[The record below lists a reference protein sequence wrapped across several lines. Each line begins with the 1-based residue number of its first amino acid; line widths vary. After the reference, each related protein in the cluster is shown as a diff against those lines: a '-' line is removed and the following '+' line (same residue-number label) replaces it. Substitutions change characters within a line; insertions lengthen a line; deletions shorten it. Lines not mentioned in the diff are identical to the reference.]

1 MYIYTRRY
9 QNDGLGRIGVSGQIS
24 RGMVDKAHSA
34 GLLSEIAKNRCQAC
48 VSMGNSGSHPQYN
61 LLKAIGPEDAI
72 EAVRLARRVLLELYE
87 PASITDED

>member
-1 MYIYTRRY
+1 MARYTI
-9 QNDGLGRIGVSGQIS
+9 QAALMDKEFEETSA

-34 GLLSEIAKNRCQAC
+34 GLLSEIAKNRCKAC